1 MSSPRRAP
9 AAGGRSGAAPA
20 ASPAGSAPAAASPA
34 AAAGGSPDG
43 GASENAD
50 ADDLDRAEEESEGE
64 DLLDE
69 DNYAADY
76 EARPELDQYEA
87 EGIDEDEEGYE
98 QIDPRERA
106 RAEARMAKRDRETMR
121 KSGRQGTAMDS
132 PLDDEPDAIARRRRR
147 IRDGTVGVDADGN
160 PVTPAS
166 GGEGEAGEDAEQ
178 EDQPMVN
185 LDNYQGPLAEWIA
198 LESTRNEIR
207 RQFRQFLSEYK
218 GDSSVA
224 IYPSLMVQM
233 GRENRAS
240 LEVSFLHLSDA
251 KPVLAIWVADE
262 PEKMLEI
269 FDEEATN
276 VTFSVYPE
284 YSHIQQNVH
293 VRITALPIVD
303 KLRHL
308 RQSHLNCLI
317 RVEGV
322 VTRRSGVFPQLQLV
336 TFNCIKCRA
345 VTGPYTQ
352 NSTQES
358 RPTRCPECQSPGP
371 FSINTS
377 ETIYRNYQKITLQE
391 SPGSVPA
398 GRVPRQKDVILLHDL
413 IDSVSPGEM
422 VDVTAVYKHTF
433 DPTLNTKNGFPVFQT
448 ILQANYVSKHAQSM
462 ASFKLTDEDK
472 EEILALSRNPN
483 IAKLVVNSIG
493 PSIYGHEDIKM
504 ALALAM
510 FSGEAKQFEN
520 GHRIRGD
527 INVLVLGD
535 PGTAKSQ
542 FLKYAEKTSHRAVYT
557 TGKGAS
563 AVGLTASVHKDHLT
577 REWTLEGGALV
588 LADQG
593 ICLIDEF
600 DKMNDQDRTS
610 IHEAM
615 EQQSISISKAGI
627 ITTLKARCSVIAAA
641 NPVMG
646 RYDSSKTFAE
656 NVELT
661 DAILSRFDILCV
673 VRDKVDFDVD
683 NKLANFVVGSHMAAR
698 EHNSIHGMS
707 ANGGVGA
714 GADLEAESKS
724 NEEIRRSDPSY
735 GHTNMLSQSIL
746 KKYIMYARTHCHPK
760 LTRIDH
766 DKISQLYAELR
777 RESMVTGGIP
787 IAVRHIESII
797 RMSEA
802 HAKMHLRD
810 MVAEEDVNVA
820 IGVMLESFIS
830 SQKFAV
836 MRPLRQ
842 HFERFMARSRDQ
854 FELLLFTLQQ
864 QVQEQID
871 IRMLKGATSIE
882 EATQR
887 PIDIRLDEFKAK
899 VADLNI
905 TQLEPFLQSDVF
917 KANNFSVNSS
927 KQGWITKRFQH

>member
-1 MSSPRRAP
+1 MCKR
-9 AAGGRSGAAPA
+9 GCK
-20 ASPAGSAPAAASPA
+20 
-34 AAAGGSPDG
+34 
-43 GASENAD
+43 N
-50 ADDLDRAEEESEGE
+50 
-64 DLLDE
+64 
-69 DNYAADY
+69 
-76 EARPELDQYEA
+76 
-87 EGIDEDEEGYE
+87 
-98 QIDPRERA
+98 A
-106 RAEARMAKRDRETMR
+106 RAV
-121 KSGRQGTAMDS
+121 RQRV
-132 PLDDEPDAIARRRRR
+132 PL
-147 IRDGTVGVDADGN
+147 
-160 PVTPAS
+160 
-166 GGEGEAGEDAEQ
+166 
-178 EDQPMVN
+178 
-185 LDNYQGPLAEWIA
+185 LIA
-198 LESTRNEIR
+198 LS
-207 RQFRQFLSEYK
+207 FSLLLLCCALLS
-218 GDSSVA
+218 
-224 IYPSLMVQM
+224 
-233 GRENRAS
+233 
-240 LEVSFLHLSDA
+240 
-251 KPVLAIWVADE
+251 
-262 PEKMLEI
+262 
-269 FDEEATN
+269 
-276 VTFSVYPE
+276 
-284 YSHIQQNVH
+284 
-293 VRITALPIVD
+293 
-303 KLRHL
+303 
-308 RQSHLNCLI
+308 
-317 RVEGV
+317 
-322 VTRRSGVFPQLQLV
+322 
-336 TFNCIKCRA
+336 
-345 VTGPYTQ
+345 
-352 NSTQES
+352 
-358 RPTRCPECQSPGP
+358 
-371 FSINTS
+371 
-377 ETIYRNYQKITLQE
+377 
-391 SPGSVPA
+391 
-398 GRVPRQKDVILLHDL
+398 
-413 IDSVSPGEM
+413 
-422 VDVTAVYKHTF
+422 
-433 DPTLNTKNGFPVFQT
+433 
-448 ILQANYVSKHAQSM
+448 
-462 ASFKLTDEDK
+462 
-472 EEILALSRNPN
+472 
-483 IAKLVVNSIG
+483 
-493 PSIYGHEDIKM
+493 
-504 ALALAM
+504 
-510 FSGEAKQFEN
+510 
-520 GHRIRGD
+520 
-527 INVLVLGD
+527 
-535 PGTAKSQ
+535 GTAKSQ

-563 AVGLTASVHKDHLT
+563 AVGLTASVHRDHLT

-661 DAILSRFDILCV
+661 DAILSRFGQCTHTPEHTPHACTARVEALEGGKGSRPLTLSLFVSSRACARACADILCV

-698 EHNSIHGMS
+698 EHNSVHGMG
-707 ANGGVGA
+707 AGGGGA
-714 GADLEAESKS
+714 GAVGGSAEEQKS
-724 NEEIRRSDPSY
+724 AEESRRADPAF
-735 GHTNMLSQSIL
+735 GHESNMLPQALL

-766 DKISQLYAELR
+766 DKIAQLYAELR

-871 IRMLKGATSIE
+871 IRMLKGAASIE

-917 KANNFSVNSS
+917 KANNFSVNSA
-927 KQGWITKRFQH
+927 KKGWITKKFQH